1 MNPPATISPAD
12 AQQHERTPPLSIL
25 ALDDDEDF
33 RQFLVALLEP
43 EGHEIRAVATP
54 QELFEACRDH
64 PPDIVLLD
72 VKMGRASGE
81 EVLAELRQRWPRL
94 AVVVVTGY
102 PSLEGMRQTFKQEAF
117 DYIAKPFSIE
127 VLRATLA
134 QAVAKLGL
142 GRRPVDRLRVE
153 LGRQIRIARTQ
164 RGWTLKELSEASEVS
179 VSQLSSIERGAHLAS
194 LESLLSIAI
203 ALEQRPSE
211 WLAAAGL

>member
-1 MNPPATISPAD
+1 MNPPATIPPTD
-12 AQQHERTPPLSIL
+12 AQPQERTPPLSIL

-33 RQFLVALLEP
+33 RQFIVALLEP

-64 PPDIVLLD
+64 VPDIVLLD

-142 GRRPVDRLRVE
+142 GRRPEDRLRVE

-194 LESLLSIAI
+194 LESLLSISI

>member
-1 MNPPATISPAD
+1 MNPHAPIPPAD
-12 AQQHERTPPLSIL
+12 NAPTERTPPLSIL

-33 RQFLVALLEP
+33 RQFIVSLLEP

-54 QELFEACRDH
+54 QELFDACRDH

-134 QAVAKLGL
+134 QAAAKLGL
-142 GRRPVDRLRVE
+142 GRRPEDRLRVE
-153 LGRQIRIARTQ
+153 LGRQIRMARTQ
-164 RGWTLKELSEASEVS
+164 RGWTLKELSEASAVS

-203 ALEQRPSE
+203 ALEQRPSG

>member
-1 MNPPATISPAD
+1 MTPPATITPAD
-12 AQQHERTPPLSIL
+12 AQQQERTPPLSIL

-33 RQFLVALLEP
+33 RQFIVALLEP

-64 PPDIVLLD
+64 LPDIVLLD

-81 EVLAELRQRWPRL
+81 EVLAELRHRWPRL

-142 GRRPVDRLRVE
+142 GRRPEDRLRVE

>member
-33 RQFLVALLEP
+33 RQFIVALLEP
-43 EGHEIRAVATP
+43 EGHEIRAVANP

-64 PPDIVLLD
+64 LPDIVLLD

-142 GRRPVDRLRVE
+142 GRRPEDRLRVE

-203 ALEQRPSE
+203 ALERRPSE

>member
-33 RQFLVALLEP
+33 RQFIVALLEP
-43 EGHEIRAVATP
+43 EGHEIRAVANP

-64 PPDIVLLD
+64 LPDIVLLD

-142 GRRPVDRLRVE
+142 GRRPEDRLRVE